1 MNRKNTDLC
10 KWIKRKDVK
19 PNVILFLVFERRDI
33 FMIKKRNIN
42 HKIGLKIPWCC
53 MALCAVSF
61 ISFSKTEIICAA
73 SPMHYQ
79 VTGTK
84 DEEERRHVIDIDVSL
99 MDEAVMPD
107 YENISEF
114 KISLMNT
121 GTESLTNFEGSLEES
136 GIYELYC
143 EEDGVMYRLLSHEA
157 SQDQTEKTSDK
168 TTILPDTL
176 NPGDTVTIYAVHLPE
191 DGTGTD
197 KTEELFIV
205 YTEETGRYEVPLA
218 IPVQEENQEVDG
230 IKSDQYTEEREEDS
244 EIPVEEMTDLTP
256 DKEEE
261 KADVELKPDSE
272 SESDSE
278 SELNN
283 ELESNSE
290 IKNVD
295 QNNGTNAEGI
305 DSEKDLKKKELEN
318 KSNEDAAFVDS
329 TQEDFIC
336 EVKSIDRTK
345 GSNIGNIFFAEK
357 DSQYIVRF
365 SPESTVNELNYQIG
379 TIFGTVPVKG
389 GFAVIEIPDNV
400 SDYIEIFCTDQS
412 QNKKVLCSG
421 YVVNENAAPTVHYK
435 KIEKDGKSYAIVTIN
450 DYGNVISGLS
460 NCTVCM
466 DGDFINESE
475 SSVLEKVS
483 LFDEYEVESSRQYTI
498 LLENG
503 KIHNF
508 EVTARD
514 YAGNSVKENFSFE
527 MEDLETKDREIV
539 NVVLPTS
546 FNILVLPDAE
556 ENQLYGEDIVLCNKS
571 DFPVQVDVTSAQV
584 QIDHSIPDDTFPQ
597 MNPDIGDSALNKNF
611 DLSLQLLQADR
622 PVKSIKLSEGNTD
635 NVASFVL
642 SEQNSATDF
651 EALQKSKISE
661 VDSPDYAV
669 LNIRGT
675 IDQNTKN
682 YWKNDDLHVKIVFQ
696 FNKLGEVN

>member
-1 MNRKNTDLC
+1 MNQKNTYLC
-10 KWIKRKDVK
+10 KWVKSKNIK
-19 PNVILFLVFERRDI
+19 PNVMLLLVLERRDI
-33 FMIKKRNIN
+33 FMIKKRNMN
-42 HKIGLKIPWCC
+42 HKFCLKIPWCC
-53 MALCAVSF
+53 MAFCAVSF

-73 SPMHYQ
+73 SPIHYQ
-79 VTGTK
+79 VTGTE
-84 DEEERRHVIDIDVSL
+84 DEEQGRHIIDIDVSL
-99 MDEAVMPD
+99 MDESVMPD
-107 YENISEF
+107 YENTSEF

-157 SQDQTEKTSDK
+157 SQDETEKISDK
-168 TTILPDTL
+168 TTTLPDTL
-176 NPGDTVTIYAVHLPE
+176 SPGDMVTIYAVHLPE
-191 DGTGTD
+191 DGASAD
-197 KTEELFIV
+197 KTEKLFIV

-218 IPVQEENQEVDG
+218 IPDQEEKQEVEG
-230 IKSDQYTEEREEDS
+230 LKADQLIGERDEDS
-244 EIPVEEMTDLTP
+244 EFPDEEITETAH
-256 DKEEE
+256 DKEEQ
-261 KADVELKPDSE
+261 KTDTELKLDNESE
-272 SESDSE
+272 SE
-278 SELNN
+278 N

-290 IKNVD
+290 IKNID
-295 QNNGTNAEGI
+295 QNNGINGEGT
-305 DSEKDLKKKELEN
+305 DSEKDTEKKELEK
-318 KSNEDAAFVDS
+318 KSNGDNEFVDGD
-329 TQEDFIC
+329 QEEFIC

-345 GSNIGNIFFAEK
+345 GSNMENIFFAEK

-365 SPESTVNELNYQIG
+365 SSKSTVSELNYQIG
-379 TIFGTVPVKG
+379 SLFGTVPVKDE
-389 GFAVIEIPDNV
+389 FAAIEIPDNV
-400 SDYIEIFCTDQS
+400 SDHLEIFCIDQN
-412 QNKKVLCSG
+412 QNKKVLCSE
-421 YVVNENAAPTVHYK
+421 YVVNENTAPTIHYE

-450 DYGNVISGLS
+450 DYGDVVSGLS

-466 DGDFINESE
+466 DSDFINESE
-475 SSVLEKVS
+475 SSVLEKVR
-483 LFDEYEVESSRQYTI
+483 LFDECEVDSSRQYKI

-514 YAGNSVKENFSFE
+514 YAGNSVKENFAFE
-527 MEDLETKDREIV
+527 TEEPETKDREIV

-546 FNILVLPDAE
+546 FNILVLPDDE

-584 QIDHSIPDDTFPQ
+584 QIDHSIPDDTFSQ

-611 DLSLQLLQADR
+611 DLSLQLLQAGQSA
-622 PVKSIKLSEGNTD
+622 KSIKLPEGNTE

-651 EALQKSKISE
+651 ETLQKSEISE
-661 VDSPDYAV
+661 VESPDYAV

-696 FNKLGEVN
+696 FNKLGETN